1 MFKTETAATGS
12 VVLFDVPWALYEA
25 LVQTSNRARMAYD
38 QGVLEI
44 ISPSSRHEAIVEAIR
59 ALILAVLKRRRM
71 DRVATASTTFHR
83 DEWNRGFEADASF
96 YLRDA
101 AEIRRRLADRDL
113 DLRVDPAPDLVVEVD
128 LTSRSL
134 DKFPIYATAEV
145 AEIWRWVDDALT
157 IHRLVGPAY
166 ERMEESALIPKVQ
179 ANEISSWVL
188 QSFQMT
194 APEWEDAV
202 ETWARQLDRPQ

>member
-1 MFKTETAATGS
+1 MFETKIPAVGS
-12 VVLFDVPWALYEA
+12 VVLYDVPWALYEA

-44 ISPSSRHEAIVEAIR
+44 MSPSSRHEAVVEAIR
-59 ALILAVLKRRRM
+59 ALILAVLKQFRI
-71 DRVATASTTFHR
+71 DRVATASTTFRR
-83 DEWNRGFEADASF
+83 DEWQKGFEADASF

-101 AEIRRRLADRDL
+101 ADIRHRMQERDL

-134 DKFPIYATAEV
+134 DKFPIYAAAEV
-145 AEIWRWVDDALT
+145 SEVWRWENDVLT
-157 IHRLVGPAY
+157 IHKLIGQSY
-166 ERMEESALIPKVQ
+166 EVMEQSACIPKVH
-179 ANEISSWVL
+179 ADEISSWVL
-188 QSFQMT
+188 QSFHMT

-202 ETWARQLDRPQ
+202 ETWASLLDSRQ